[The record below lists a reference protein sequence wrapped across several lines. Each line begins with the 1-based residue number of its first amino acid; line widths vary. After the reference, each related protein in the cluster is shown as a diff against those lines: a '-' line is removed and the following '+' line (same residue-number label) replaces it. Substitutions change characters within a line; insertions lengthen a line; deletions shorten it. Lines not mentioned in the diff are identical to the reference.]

1 MYVAAEGTGQYKT
14 YNYNYKNDSENLLY
28 TNVDPQLFLTMWTVN
43 MIYFIGKD
51 A

>member
-1 MYVAAEGTGQYKT
+1 MSRQKVQDSRKRK
-14 YNYNYKNDSENLLY
+14 NNYKNDSENLLY

-43 MIYFIGKD
+43 MIYFIGVV

>member
-1 MYVAAEGTGQYKT
+1 MSQQKVQDSRKRK
-14 YNYNYKNDSENLLY
+14 NNYKNDSENLLY

-43 MIYFIGKD
+43 MIYFIGVV